1 MESSVSNKHG
11 NESVTDSL
19 RVEMYTASLKKTV
32 GAAVILS
39 GIHFGGALM
48 TATTAH
54 ADFRICNDTKSLVG
68 AALGYK
74 DGETWISEGWF
85 QVPPETC
92 SSLIEGDLNSQF
104 YYIYAEDADKGG
116 QWRGDVFLCTNEREF
131 KIEGVEDCFK
141 RGHIKTGFFE
151 IDTGNR
157 ANWMVRLTEQ
167 SQSQPQSQSQTQQ
180 Q

>member
-1 MESSVSNKHG
+1 MNRIKGNFDNKMLNAPFHKFQSFKTQLCNSLMLLFCVTCITTTMSVAGVS
-11 NESVTDSL
+11 EA
-19 RVEMYTASLKKTV
+19 R
-32 GAAVILS
+32 
-39 GIHFGGALM
+39 
-48 TATTAH
+48 

-74 DGETWISEGWF
+74 ENEKWLSEGWF
-85 QVPPETC
+85 QVPAETC
-92 SSLIEGDLNSQF
+92 SSLIEGDLNSRF

-131 KIEGVEDCFK
+131 KIEGVEDCFA

-167 SQSQPQSQSQTQQ
+167 SQSQPQQPQQ
-180 Q
+180 

>member
-1 MESSVSNKHG
+1 MF
-11 NESVTDSL
+11 T
-19 RVEMYTASLKKTV
+19 TAFKKLLAT
-32 GAAVILS
+32 GIALS
-39 GIHFGGALM
+39 AISFSGTMMSTLS
-48 TATTAH
+48 AH

-74 DGETWISEGWF
+74 EDEKWLSEGWF
-85 QVPPETC
+85 QIPAETC
-92 SSLIEGDLNSQF
+92 SSLIEGDLDSRF

-131 KIEGVEDCFK
+131 KIEGVQDCFT

-157 ANWMVRLTEQ
+157 SNWMVRLTEQ
-167 SQSQPQSQSQTQQ
+167 SQSAPQPQQ
-180 Q
+180 